1 MELWLDPSVPGIWG
15 GISAEGKPAWERLG
29 WSEVRGQG
37 ATVGFSVALLV
48 HHSTSPEAGNQ
59 PAFLGACSAPSIVY
73 WLPRGPVKDGFCL
86 QPAKEKGQLRCE
98 RFCQSPPLAEQ
109 KWGQLCLGFAENSRE
124 DTRELK
130 TLAP

>member
-1 MELWLDPSVPGIWG
+1 M
-15 GISAEGKPAWERLG
+15 
-29 WSEVRGQG
+29 
-37 ATVGFSVALLV
+37 
-48 HHSTSPEAGNQ
+48 
-59 PAFLGACSAPSIVY
+59 
-73 WLPRGPVKDGFCL
+73 KDGFCL

-98 RFCQSPPLAEQ
+98 RSCQSPPLAEQ